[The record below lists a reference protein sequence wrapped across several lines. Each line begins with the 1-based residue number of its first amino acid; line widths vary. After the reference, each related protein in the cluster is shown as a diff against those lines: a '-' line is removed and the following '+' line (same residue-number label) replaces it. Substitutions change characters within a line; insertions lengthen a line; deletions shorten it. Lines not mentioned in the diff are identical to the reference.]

1 VGVNWNFAPDADVN
15 SNPLNPVIGDRSFGD
30 TPEGVSVMVA
40 AQIEGYAEAGVLSC
54 AKHFPGHGDTHLDSH
69 LALPSVDISL
79 EELEARELVPFRAAI
94 EAGAATLMTAHIL
107 FPQVD
112 PSGTPATL
120 SPVILTELLRNKL
133 GFTGLVVTDCLQM
146 KAVADHWGTPRAA
159 VLAAKAGADML
170 LVCHSW
176 EQQQETYNALIEAVE
191 SGELPLIRVDEAVG
205 RVLTTKRL
213 AFTPEVPPL
222 SVIGSAEH
230 RQVADAITEAS
241 GWNVINEPTMLGESA
256 PE

>member
-1 VGVNWNFAPDADVN
+1 
-15 SNPLNPVIGDRSFGD
+15 
-30 TPEGVSVMVA
+30 MVE

-79 EELEARELVPFRAAI
+79 EELEEREMVPFRAAI
-94 EAGAATLMTAHIL
+94 KAGAPTLMTAHIL

-112 PSGTPATL
+112 PSGIPATL
-120 SPVILTELLRNKL
+120 SPVILTDLLRGKARL
-133 GFTGLVVTDCLQM
+133 HRSRRHGLS
-146 KAVADHWGTPRAA
+146 ADEGGSGSLGTPRAA
-159 VLAAKAGADML
+159 VMAAKAGADML

-176 EQQQETYNALIEAVE
+176 EEQEGTYNALMGAVE
-191 SGELPLIRVDEAVG
+191 SGELPLSRVNEAVS
-205 RVLTTKRL
+205 RVLAAKRL
-213 AFTPEVPPL
+213 AFSQEAPSL

-230 RQVADAITEAS
+230 RQVADTITEAS
-241 GWNVINEPTMLGESA
+241 GRTLVNGPTTLGESA